1 MIVVFSPNMVEIY
14 RLNIGARLVCHC
26 YIYIYAIIQ
35 TIILSAYIFC
45 IASAPIPFASTVVSP
60 FPRRTPIGFF
70 FVSHFE
76 IVPVGPLALLAA
88 IVRGMVFA
96 PTTILLAR

>member
-1 MIVVFSPNMVEIY
+1 MIVVLSPNMVEIY

-26 YIYIYAIIQ
+26 YIYAIIQ
-35 TIILSAYIFC
+35 TIILLAYIFC
-45 IASAPIPFASTVVSP
+45 IASAPIPFARTVVSP
-60 FPRRTPIGFF
+60 FPRRTPIFFF